1 MDGDAIIKI
10 VNGERNSEAYLIS
23 QEYTYEALTNLI
35 TEMGSAGAPPFDV
48 EFIETFGVE
57 GKYDIYVETKDL
69 MGSNEVL
76 SKMINNFPKNKS
88 IKITVHSTSEQDEF
102 GGGGKYNKTYK
113 KRSKSKSR
121 KRNTRKRNT
130 RKRNTRKRNTRKR
143 NTRK

>member
-1 MDGDAIIKI
+1 MDDDAIIKI

-57 GKYDIYVETKDL
+57 GKYDIYVGTKDL
-69 MGSNEVL
+69 MGPNEVL
-76 SKMINNFPKNKS
+76 SKMINNKS
-88 IKITVHSTSEQDEF
+88 IKITVHSTSAQDEF

>member
-1 MDGDAIIKI
+1 MDDDAIIKI

-35 TEMGSAGAPPFDV
+35 TEMGSARAPPFDV
-48 EFIETFGVE
+48 EFIETFGDE
-57 GKYDIYVETKDL
+57 GKYDIYVGTKDL
-69 MGSNEVL
+69 MGPNEVL
-76 SKMINNFPKNKS
+76 SNMINNIKKKS

>member
-1 MDGDAIIKI
+1 MDDGAIIKI

-48 EFIETFGVE
+48 EFIETFGDE
-57 GKYDIYVETKDL
+57 GKYDIYVGTKDL
-69 MGSNEVL
+69 MGPNEVL
-76 SKMINNFPKNKS
+76 SKMINNKS
-88 IKITVHSTSEQDEF
+88 IKITVHSTSAQDEF

>member
-1 MDGDAIIKI
+1 MDDDAIIKI

-130 RKRNTRKRNTRKR
+130 RK
-143 NTRK
+143 